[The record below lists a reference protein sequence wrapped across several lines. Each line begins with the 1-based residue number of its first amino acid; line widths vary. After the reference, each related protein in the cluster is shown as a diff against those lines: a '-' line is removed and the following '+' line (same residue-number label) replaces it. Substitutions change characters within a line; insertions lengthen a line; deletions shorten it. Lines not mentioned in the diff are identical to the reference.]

1 MTNKPFL
8 LPALALLL
16 VIDNSLAG
24 QQGSGADADTRTTKS
39 VKSSDSQTE
48 SKKTADTKNVGGGNG
63 SATTAEDSEM
73 VNLDTVTISTTAD
86 DDDGEKLYNAKYSSS
101 ATRTDTP
108 IKEIPQSIQVITRK
122 LINDQQNV
130 TVSETLRNVSGVMPN
145 NVLFTP
151 SADAT
156 KIRGFAAEQ
165 LLDGFTQYYNPGDRE
180 STVNLER
187 VEVLKGSNAV
197 LYSGGSGAPVGGVV
211 NLVSKL
217 PKATAAGQLD
227 MKYGSYDFYQPSI
240 DINQPFSDK
249 VMFRFTGE
257 LTDAGSFLDNIHTE
271 RFNVNPVITFT
282 NNNDTTLTIQ
292 GRVAQWKQKEYQG
305 LPATGTVAGDFKIRE
320 NMFIGSKDIE
330 PSYSDFSGVWGTLD
344 HWFNDTWSVNLKAR
358 YAESEFDSIAQNIF
372 GRDITDSNPNAFNF
386 TADLPF
392 HIKQRRWGLANTE
405 LFQEQQEMSF
415 LGNALAQFNLGPTQN
430 KILFGGDYSEFD
442 DSGFIKFDT
451 TSGTGDAYA
460 FVNLRWKNPRYPE
473 WARSW
478 EQTNDL
484 FVKNTTYG
492 GYAQLQSTWY
502 DRLHLLFSARA
513 GVVEIDYSRRDFRKY
528 DGLTSETRIMPRAGA
543 VFDLTKQFSLFVNY
557 SEGMRGQP
565 FTQFSGKPKPAL
577 SDSLEA
583 GIKVDIADQLSGQ
596 LAFYQIDRSNV
607 AVSGNND
614 PFSSIPGGT
623 QRSQGFDTDW
633 VWHVTPSLHLLG
645 NYAYTDAKFT
655 NDLRGPDDAQTPVSE
670 GTLLFGVPEH
680 STRFWANYD
689 FPQPLLKGLS
699 LGAGVYWQSETFLSN
714 RYQALN
720 DFKADSYHTFDASA
734 SYQFQRYKLAV
745 TVKNLTDESYFQ
757 SYGYLGGRVAP
768 AQGVSAYATFTVN
781 Y

>member
-48 SKKTADTKNVGGGNG
+48 SKKTADTKNEGGGNG
-63 SATTAEDSEM
+63 SATTADDSEM

-217 PKATAAGQLD
+217 PKATAAGQLG
-227 MKYGSYDFYQPSI
+227 MRYGSYDFYQPFI

-305 LPATGTVAGDFKIRE
+305 LPATGTVTGDFKLRE
-320 NMFIGSKDIE
+320 NMFIGPKDIE
-330 PSYSDFSGVWGTLD
+330 PSHSDFSGVWGTLD
-344 HWFNDTWSVNLKAR
+344 HWINDTWSVNLKAR
-358 YAESEFDSIAQNIF
+358 YAESEFDSIAQSIV
-372 GRDITDSNPNAFNF
+372 GRDKREEGSILSNYSYV
-386 TADLPF
+386 ADIPLFPRPDL
-392 HIKQRRWGLANTE
+392 KWALSNTE
-405 LFQEQQEMSF
+405 LYQEQQETSF
-415 LGNALAQFNLGPTQN
+415 LGNVLAQFNVGPTQN
-430 KILFGGDYSEFD
+430 KLLFGGDYSVFD
-442 DSGFIKFDT
+442 DSGFIGFNQLT
-451 TSGTGDAYA
+451 CPGCT
-460 FVNLRWKNPRYPE
+460 VNLRKKNPVFPPWTRTWPQE
-473 WARSW
+473 
-478 EQTNDL
+478 NNL

-492 GYAQLQSTWY
+492 GYTQLQSTLY
-502 DRLHLLFSARA
+502 DRLHLLFSVRA
-513 GVVEIDYSRRDFRKY
+513 GTVEIDYFNAKY
-528 DGLTSETRIMPRAGA
+528 PELNGVTSETRIMPRAGA
-543 VFDLTKQFSLFVNY
+543 VFDITKAFSLFVNY

-565 FTQFSGKPKPAL
+565 FVQFAGDEPKAAL
-577 SDSLEA
+577 SDSIEA
-583 GIKVDIADQLSGQ
+583 GIKLDIADQLTGQ
-596 LAFYQIDRSNV
+596 LAVYQIDRSNV
-607 AVSGNND
+607 AVTVAAQ
-614 PFSSIPGGT
+614 PFSAAPIGE
-623 QRSQGFDTDW
+623 QRSKGFETDL
-633 VWHVTPSLHLLG
+633 VWHTTPNLHFLG
-645 NYAYTDAKFT
+645 NYAYTNVEFT
-655 NDLRGPDDAQTPVSE
+655 NDGDTNSPPKIPSGSKLY
-670 GTLLFGVPEH
+670 GVPEH

-714 RYQALN
+714 LHQKVN
-720 DFKADSYHTFDASA
+720 NFKADSYYTFDASA
-734 SYQFQRYKLAV
+734 AYQFQRYKLAV
-745 TVKNLTDESYFQ
+745 TVKNLSDESYFQ